1 MGLGMG
7 MGIWHGCGDG
17 YGYGYGGSSRVPHIH
32 VCHKFYGM
40 LHVACCMMLEFE
52 FEAFP
57 GTFFEDV
64 VQSKVVA
71 S

>member
-1 MGLGMG
+1 MGIGMAMG
-7 MGIWHGCGDG
+7 MGLVIGIGEM
-17 YGYGYGGSSRVPHIH
+17 SRVPHIH

-40 LHVACCMMLEFE
+40 LHVAVACRLSL
-52 FEAFP
+52 AFP